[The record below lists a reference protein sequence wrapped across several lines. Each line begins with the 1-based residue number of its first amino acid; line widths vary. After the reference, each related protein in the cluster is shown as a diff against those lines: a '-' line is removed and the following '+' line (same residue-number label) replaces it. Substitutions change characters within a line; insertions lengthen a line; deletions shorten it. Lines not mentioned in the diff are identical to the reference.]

1 VVSSTYRSRA
11 LVEVGKGSDLTV
23 KMMMGLAGDVVEE
36 GEEVVVTIEGADVVE
51 ELELE
56 LKVEI
61 TWAEQ
66 RL

>member
-1 VVSSTYRSRA
+1 
-11 LVEVGKGSDLTV
+11 LVEVGKGSDLRV

-36 GEEVVVTIEGADVVE
+36 EEEVVVTIEGADVVE

-56 LKVEI
+56 LKVKI

-66 RL
+66 RLWQMGR

>member
-1 VVSSTYRSRA
+1 
-11 LVEVGKGSDLTV
+11 LVEVGKGSDLKV
-23 KMMMGLAGDVVEE
+23 KMMMGSAGDVVEE

-66 RL
+66 RLWQMGR